1 MKAFHFRLDSALRW
15 RATQLRVE
23 QETLSRI
30 SSHLAALQT
39 ELMAKHTELRAGSS
53 ELAGSGSAAFASWS
67 AYVDRSS
74 RQIRTLEDQ
83 LRQGRKAQAL
93 QTRKMVEAHQKVRV
107 LENLKQEEH
116 AHWTLELNR
125 ETEAFAGEAFLA
137 RLQRESRC
145 SVSALALQSLNGRA
159 RSSVG

>member
-15 RATQLRVE
+15 RATQLRLE

-39 ELMAKHTELRAGSS
+39 EMMAKHAELRSGTS
-53 ELAGSGSAAFASWS
+53 ELATVGSAAFASWS
-67 AYVDRSS
+67 SYTDRSY
-74 RQIRTLEDQ
+74 RKIRALEDQ

-93 QTRKMVEAHQKVRV
+93 QTRKMVDAHQKVRV
-107 LENLKQEEH
+107 LENLKHEEH
-116 AHWTLELNR
+116 AGWTLELNR

-137 RLQRESRC
+137 KLQRESR
-145 SVSALALQSLNGRA
+145 ATIDKRTGA
-159 RSSVG
+159 